1 MAQEDLNPIWVKTE
15 DAAKALNLGQSTL
28 RELQR
33 SELTAGIH
41 WAYVTGRPNG
51 PIGWSLPAMT
61 EWQTAATKRIVA
73 EQEKAKQKRIARI
86 EDYDAAYPLPLPRP
100 NDENQR
106 NQPGRLATRMASTRS
121 SFLALFLHRAFRSPR
136 DRA

>member
-1 MAQEDLNPIWVKTE
+1 MAKEVPIWVSTE

-41 WAYVTGRPNG
+41 WIYSTGRAGG
-51 PIGWSLPAMT
+51 PIGWSLTALA

-73 EQEKAKQKRIARI
+73 EQAKAKQKRIAKI
-86 EDYDAAYPLPLPRP
+86 EDYAVD
-100 NDENQR
+100 
-106 NQPGRLATRMASTRS
+106 S
-121 SFLALFLHRAFRSPR
+121 SITPTQEEEQ
-136 DRA
+136 

>member
-15 DAAKALNLGQSTL
+15 DAAKALNLGKSTL

-33 SELTAGIH
+33 TELTAGVH

-51 PIGWSLPAMT
+51 PVGWSLPALV

-73 EQEKAKQKRIARI
+73 EQLAARQERIAKI
-86 EDYDAAYPLPLPRP
+86 EDYDAADGVTP
-100 NDENQR
+100 
-106 NQPGRLATRMASTRS
+106 T
-121 SFLALFLHRAFRSPR
+121 
-136 DRA
+136 